1 MLYWILRVI
10 LPPFLHIFFRVTV
23 TGRDNVPRHGGAILA
38 FNHLSAYDWV
48 FGPLTC
54 GFRKVTYVAK
64 AEYFDSW
71 KTRWF
76 FSSTG
81 QIPVR
86 REAGGAADG
95 ALAAARDVV
104 EHGGV
109 FGIFPE
115 GTRSPDGRLY
125 RGKTGAARLAL
136 ETGVPLVPC
145 AVVGA
150 DRVLPPGRRVPN
162 FGEHVAVHYGEPID
176 VSPYRVWTD
185 RAAAAR
191 ALTDHLMREIGRL
204 SGQEYLD
211 VYASD
216 AKAAIAAG
224 VDPRRLDESAA

>member
-1 MLYWILRVI
+1 MLYWILRVV
-10 LPPFLHIFFRVTV
+10 LPPFLRIFFRVSV
-23 TGRDNVPRHGGAILA
+23 TGRDNVPRRGAAILA

-76 FSSTG
+76 FASAG

-86 REAGGAADG
+86 RETGAADD
-95 ALAAARDVV
+95 ALAAARDVL
-104 EHGGV
+104 ERGGM

-136 ETGVPLVPC
+136 ETGAPLVPC

-150 DRVLPPGRRVPN
+150 DRVLPPGRRLPS
-162 FGEHVAVHYGEPID
+162 FGERVTVHYGAPID
-176 VSPYRVWTD
+176 VTPYRVWTD

-191 ALTDHLMREIGRL
+191 ALTDHLMREIQQL
-204 SGQEYLD
+204 SGQDYVD
-211 VYASD
+211 VYASE

-224 VDPRRLDESAA
+224 VDPARLDESAA